1 LNTLTAARVAPVI
14 AVALYPGVI
23 RLDVRNSRAGRA

>member
-1 LNTLTAARVAPVI
+1 MNTLTAARAASVI

-23 RLDVRNSRAGRA
+23 RLDVRNSRVGRA

>member
-1 LNTLTAARVAPVI
+1 LNTLTAARAAPVI

-23 RLDVRNSRAGRA
+23 RLVRNFRAGRA